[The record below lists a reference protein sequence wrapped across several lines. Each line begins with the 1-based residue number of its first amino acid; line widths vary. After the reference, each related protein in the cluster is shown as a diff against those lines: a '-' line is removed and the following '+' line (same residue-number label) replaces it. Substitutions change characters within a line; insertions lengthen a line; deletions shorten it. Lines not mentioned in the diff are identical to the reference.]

1 MKKHNR
7 VLPSLAAFLLP
18 LLVGTGV
25 ARAGAWEI
33 DGVHSAANFSV
44 RHMMVSNVRGDFSKL
59 TGTLNIDDKDIT
71 KSSVE
76 ATIDVN
82 SINTREPKRDAHL
95 KGPDFFD
102 AAQFPTLTFKSK
114 KVESLGSGKLKVT
127 GDLTIHGVT
136 KPAVF
141 DVELSPEV
149 KDPMGNLKRGATATT
164 KINRKDFGLSWNK
177 TLETGGVII
186 GEEVAII
193 IDVELAKK
201 K

>member
-18 LLVGTGV
+18 LLVGMG
-25 ARAGAWEI
+25 AAHASAWEI

-136 KPAVF
+136 KPVVF

-186 GEEVAII
+186 GEEVAIT